1 MMSGKSCGSLVRLK
15 YAWLKRARMDVALPP
30 LAFKIAH
37 AIFDYANEA
46 GEAWPA
52 MGTLASD
59 CLISERAARNFVRAL
74 ESQGHITITAG
85 GGRSATNL
93 YKMVLKPGTAV
104 PSLGDN
110 KPGTAVPS
118 FRNKPG
124 TGRSET
130 RHGEVRNPAPACRQ
144 SSYEPLKE
152 LKDAASAPADAAF
165 SVSDLP
171 QKPPLKST
179 PKKIHSRQISKSEN
193 GAVSADPKT
202 SLFRRAEEILGPRKG
217 GLVARLLD
225 AKGGEVALARA
236 ALETASTKANATEY
250 IGGMLRKSSNTMDS
264 W

>member
-1 MMSGKSCGSLVRLK
+1 MMSGKSCGSLGRLK
-15 YAWLKRARMDVALPP
+15 HAWLKRARLDDDLPP
-30 LAFKIAH
+30 LAFKVAH
-37 AIFDYANEA
+37 TIFEYSSEA

-52 MGTLASD
+52 MSTLARD
-59 CLISERAARNFVRAL
+59 CRISERAARNFVRAL
-74 ESQGHITITAG
+74 ESRGHVTITPG

-202 SLFRRAEEILGPRKG
+202 SLFRRAEEVLGSRKG
-217 GLVARLLD
+217 GLVVKLLE
-225 AKGGEVALARA
+225 AKDCNIALARA
-236 ALETASTKANATEY
+236 ALETASTKANPTEY
-250 IGGMLRKSSNTMDS
+250 IGAMLRKSFNTIDS